1 MRPVWLPSALL
12 CFAATEIAASEEPP
26 AGAQAPRRTCR
37 KPAACPG
44 YGPLKRT
51 VPRPETS

>member
-37 KPAACPG
+37 KPAAGPG
-44 YGPLKRT
+44 Y
-51 VPRPETS
+51 